1 MTANIALKRQM
12 FTLSHFTEGNIPESL
27 IGVPDSWTPDQI
39 KNFQD
44 YWDAYFTGDLA
55 ARRRAKFVPGG
66 VAKTFIQTKEPELKG
81 VFDEWLA
88 RIVCYAFSVSPS
100 ARHQSNQ
107 SLDRRDATGVLP
119 RRRRERV
126 PGEGAGAAL

>member
-1 MTANIALKRQM
+1 M
-12 FTLSHFTEGNIPESL
+12 PEN
-27 IGVPDSWTPDQI
+27 WTPDQI

-81 VFDEWLA
+81 AFDEWLA
-88 RIVCYAFSVSPS
+88 RIVWKIASPEK
-100 ARHQSNQ
+100 AANVRKIFY
-107 SLDRRDATGVLP
+107 REGVTGIDIAVLLP
-119 RRRRERV
+119 
-126 PGEGAGAAL
+126 

>member
-1 MTANIALKRQM
+1 M
-12 FTLSHFTEGNIPESL
+12 PEN
-27 IGVPDSWTPDQI
+27 WTPDQI

-81 VFDEWLA
+81 ALEFRPPPEGFA
-88 RIVCYAFSVSPS
+88 
-100 ARHQSNQ
+100 
-107 SLDRRDATGVLP
+107 LP
-119 RRRRERV
+119 
-126 PGEGAGAAL
+126 AALST